1 MANQFMTLADQAKT
15 TDPSGKA
22 LTIVEYITSANELE
36 DIPSIPSNSD
46 TEMIGT
52 RRIGLPAVSRREIN
66 EGVPFTK
73 SKTEQFKERI
83 VLYEAQGA
91 IDSDFIDLAADKAA
105 ARLSEN
111 SGHMQALGKI
121 FAEDVMYGTAAKKTF
136 TGFCEYY
143 NSKKNSQVIDAGG
156 TTNLRSIVI
165 VGWSPE
171 TITSFYPKNSKAG
184 IDHIPFDKDFVPS
197 PDGNGQMVAYA
208 DVFKWK
214 VGLSIKNPKFASRIA
229 NIDIKNISRAEI
241 FPLLIKGKNQI
252 ESLKIV
258 KPRIYCCNEIFTLLE
273 IAAFEKANVAL
284 TYREVSGSTPIIS
297 FGGCELR
304 RMDAMN
310 IDENK
315 VA

>member
-1 MANQFMTLADQAKT
+1 MGNSFMTLADQAKT

-22 LTIVEYITSANELE
+22 LTIVEFIASANELD

-46 TEMIGT
+46 PEMIGT

-73 SKTEQFKERI
+73 SKTEQFKEKI

-91 IDSDFIDLAADKAA
+91 IDSDLIDLAADKAA

-143 NSKKNSQVIDAGG
+143 NDLKNAQVVDAGG
-156 TTNLRSIVI
+156 SVNLRSIVT

-171 TITSFYPKNSKAG
+171 TITSFFPKNTKAG
-184 IDHIPFDKDFVPS
+184 IDHIPFDKRLINAPS
-197 PDGNGQMVAYA
+197 GEGQIVAYA

-229 NIDIKNISRAEI
+229 NIDIKNIKREDL
-241 FPLLIKGKNQI
+241 FKLLIQGKNKI

-258 KPRIYCCNEIFTLLE
+258 KPRMYMCQELFTQLE

-284 TYREVSGSTPIIS
+284 TYREVSNSTPILT
-297 FGGCELR
+297 FGGVELR
-304 RMDAMN
+304 RMDAMDK
-310 IDENK
+310 DEKK